1 MTVGRLIF
9 WRGDGDD
16 DVKLVFGLLRNMVK
30 YYGNNNLW
38 VNNEFALLFIFHS
51 LAIFEEFAWKSVLVT
66 L

>member
-30 YYGNNNLW
+30 YYEN
-38 VNNEFALLFIFHS
+38 
-51 LAIFEEFAWKSVLVT
+51 KT
-66 L
+66 YQ